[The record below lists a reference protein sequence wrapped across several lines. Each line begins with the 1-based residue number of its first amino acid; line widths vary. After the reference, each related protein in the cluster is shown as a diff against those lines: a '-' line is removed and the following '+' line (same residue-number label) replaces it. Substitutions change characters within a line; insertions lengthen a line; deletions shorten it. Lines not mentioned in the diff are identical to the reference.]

1 MEETTKT
8 AYDQWKEL
16 VQQLLYTYSTASE
29 ARHNEIDS
37 KKWLPL
43 NNICVKC
50 VKMLS
55 IVEEI

>member
-16 VQQLLYTYSTASE
+16 VQQLLSTYSTASE
-29 ARHNEIDS
+29 ARRNEIDS

-50 VKMLS
+50 AKMLS
-55 IVEEI
+55 IVEGI